1 MILWGEGAGVNREGS
16 DYSLGVDSMYVYQS
30 GDMSTHFQLFSIA
43 NGSLNNT
50 EAQPSYSSMEN
61 THVIKIMIKII
72 S

>member
-1 MILWGEGAGVNREGS
+1 MLWGERAGVNREGN
-16 DYSLGVDSMYVYQS
+16 DFSLVLDCMFVYQS

-43 NGSLNNT
+43 HSSLNNI

-61 THVIKIMIKII
+61 AHVIKMKIEII